1 MSIGGGSKIVINNEF
16 HWNNANHGI
25 NNNPTVELGPN
36 AKFFRL
42 GNVPGLDVF
51 NHLQRRH
58 RPHSRRQRFGYN
70 GRDGHLEPQHHEQ
83 RSI

>member
-36 AKFFRL
+36 AKFFRS

-51 NHLQRRH
+51 NIFNGATVRILADNALGTAA
-58 RPHSRRQRFGYN
+58 RPTSGAATR
-70 GRDGHLEPQHHEQ
+70 PTT
-83 RSI
+83 SI